1 MPAAAALV
9 CHKPWLSDGRRYGD
23 YLLQFTAAFSANGEV
38 NTLALIHVT
47 RPIFRCSGGLPPLPT
62 ERCPPGFVQATP
74 RPSRSRQVRTR
85 LSFARGGG
93 PSAAIR
99 GRDPQAGQ
107 SPRWVAFLRGG
118 GALQQAVPSSLQLA
132 MSFEGILEGTR
143 HRQSPISLIQKRWQ
157 RWIVPPGLG
166 VKVRASG
173 RPVIRCRRLAESGR
187 IRVNT
192 PRAWCLPV
200 QGPRSAT
207 SEPAHVGGVSPGGQ
221 HRPVRMLRA
230 DPTIK
235 LIVYP
240 RMGLVGPNGSQT
252 STNR

>member
-107 SPRWVAFLRGG
+107 SPRCLPSRRRCVA
-118 GALQQAVPSSLQLA
+118 
-132 MSFEGILEGTR
+132 
-143 HRQSPISLIQKRWQ
+143 
-157 RWIVPPGLG
+157 
-166 VKVRASG
+166 ASG
-173 RPVIRCRRLAESGR
+173 SIFAASTDVVRRD
-187 IRVNT
+187 I
-192 PRAWCLPV
+192 
-200 QGPRSAT
+200 
-207 SEPAHVGGVSPGGQ
+207 GG
-221 HRPVRMLRA
+221 
-230 DPTIK
+230 
-235 LIVYP
+235 
-240 RMGLVGPNGSQT
+240 N
-252 STNR
+252 